1 MYWVD
6 MANDTAVVLSCHGTV
21 EKVEDIPAFVTNIRR
36 GRPAPEEVVHEVTER
51 FQLIGGSPLMR
62 ISHGQAEAL
71 EARLGIPCRAAAR
84 LWHPY
89 APEVLTPLKEAG
101 IRRIV
106 SLPLAPQSVQI
117 YNQVVAQ
124 AAEELGMEVLEAPSY
139 GEEPALVGAFADAI
153 VEAYGRFETHER
165 LAIVL
170 SAHSLPKRVIAMGD
184 PYESQFKA
192 MAAAVTDELDRREV
206 RREQTCVAFQSQGM
220 GGGDWL
226 GPDLDETFESL
237 RKAGIERLL
246 MAPIGFVAEH
256 VETLYDIDVEA
267 KEKASTM
274 GFKQLERMPPMDTR
288 SGFIDALE
296 AVARRLLCFTSPGS

>member
-1 MYWVD
+1 
-6 MANDTAVVLSCHGTV
+6 VVLSCHGTV
-21 EKVEDIPAFVTNIRR
+21 EKVEDIPAFVNNIRR
-36 GRPAPEEVVHEVTER
+36 GRPAPEEVIHEVTDR
-51 FQLIGGSPLMR
+51 FEQIGGSPLMR

-89 APEVLTPLKEAG
+89 PPEVLKPLHEAG
-101 IRRIV
+101 IRRV
-106 SLPLAPQSVQI
+106 LSLPLAPQSVQI
-117 YNQVVAQ
+117 YNKVVAE
-124 AAEELGMEVLEAPSY
+124 AAGELDMEMLEAPSY

-153 VEAYGRFETHER
+153 TEAHGRFGTHER

-184 PYESQFKA
+184 PYETQFKA
-192 MAAAVTDELDRREV
+192 MAAAVTAELDRRGVTRDET
-206 RREQTCVAFQSQGM
+206 RIAFQSQGM

-226 GPDLDETFESL
+226 GPDLDETFERL
-237 RKAGIERLL
+237 REAGIERLL

-267 KEKASTM
+267 KDKALGM
-274 GFKQLERMPPMDTR
+274 GFSQLERMPPMDTR
-288 SGFIDALE
+288 PGFIDALE
-296 AVARRLLCFTSPGS
+296 AVARRLL

>member
-1 MYWVD
+1 

-21 EKVEDIPAFVTNIRR
+21 EKVEDIPAFVKNIRR
-36 GRPAPEEVVHEVTER
+36 GRPAPEEVIHEVTDR
-51 FQLIGGSPLMR
+51 FQQIGGSPLMR
-62 ISHGQAEAL
+62 ISHAQAAAL

-89 APEVLTPLKEAG
+89 PPEVLGPLHAEG
-101 IRRIV
+101 VRRII

-117 YNQVVAQ
+117 YNKVVAE
-124 AAEELGMEVLEAPSY
+124 AAGELGMEVLEAPSY

-153 VEAYGRFETHER
+153 AEAHGRFEAHDR

-184 PYESQFKA
+184 PYETQFKA
-192 MAAAVTDELDRREV
+192 MAAAVTAELDRREIT
-206 RREQTCVAFQSQGM
+206 RDQTCVAFQSQGM

-226 GPDLDETFESL
+226 GPDLDETFQSL
-237 RKAGIERLL
+237 REAGIERLL

-267 KEKASTM
+267 KDKALEM
-274 GFKQLERMPPMDTR
+274 GFTQLERMPPMDTR
-288 SGFIDALE
+288 TGFIDALE
-296 AVARRLLCFTSPGS
+296 AVARRLL